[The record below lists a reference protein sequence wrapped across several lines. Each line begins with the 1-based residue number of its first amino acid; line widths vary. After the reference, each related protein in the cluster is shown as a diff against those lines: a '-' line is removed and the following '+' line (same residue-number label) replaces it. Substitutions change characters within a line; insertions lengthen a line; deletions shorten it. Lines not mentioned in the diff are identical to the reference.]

1 MTTPTAA
8 HPDSAMTP
16 ASNSAAP
23 TAVRK
28 LSPVLLVDAIEPCLP
43 LWTER
48 LGFELTVQVPEGD
61 RLGFV
66 ILVKDGVEVMY
77 QSWASV
83 RNDIPALAEGA
94 DPRATAHTALF
105 IEVADVEAVARV
117 VQSDPSIEVAVARR
131 KTFYGMDEIGVRE
144 PGGHVV
150 IFAQQT

>member
-1 MTTPTAA
+1 MTT
-8 HPDSAMTP
+8 
-16 ASNSAAP
+16 SAAP
-23 TAVRK
+23 TMAPTTVRK
-28 LSPVLLVDAIEPCLP
+28 LTPVLLVEAIEPCLP
-43 LWTER
+43 FWTDR
-48 LGFELTVQVPEGD
+48 LGFELTAQVPEGD

-83 RNDIPALAEGA
+83 RGDIPALAEGA
-94 DPRATAHTALF
+94 DPRAVAHTALF

-117 VQSDPSIEVAVARR
+117 VQGDPSLDVAVPRR

-150 IFAQQT
+150 IFAQPNG